1 MRKRLLLLSGI
12 VLMSGMLQFAN
23 AQTSQEIDIQE
34 TIDRLFVGMSESDS
48 SVVASAFKRD
58 AIMQTIRTHE
68 DGSVSV
74 AGGDLSQF
82 LIRINE
88 AEPGVLN
95 EKLKGYEIKI
105 DGDLASAWTPYE
117 FYVGEEFSHC
127 GVNSFQ
133 LVKTDDDWKIFHI
146 VDTRRRDNC
155 N

>member
-1 MRKRLLLLSGI
+1 MRLLLLSGI
-12 VLMSGMLQFAN
+12 LLISGMLQFAN
-23 AQTSQEIDIQE
+23 AQTSQEIDVQE
-34 TIDRLFVGMSESDS
+34 TIDRLFVGMMRSDS

-58 AIMQTIRTHE
+58 AIMQTLRTHE

-74 AGGDLSQF
+74 VGGDLRQF

-105 DGDLASAWTPYE
+105 DGDLASVWTPYE

-155 N
+155 VE

>member
-1 MRKRLLLLSGI
+1 MRLLLLSGI
-12 VLMSGMLQFAN
+12 LLMSGMLQFVN
-23 AQTSQEIDIQE
+23 AQTSQEIEVQE
-34 TIDRLFVGMSESDS
+34 TIDRLFVGMSASDS

-58 AIMQTIRTHE
+58 AIMQTIRTNE

-82 LIRINE
+82 LNSIHQ

-95 EKLKGYEIKI
+95 EKLNGYEIKI
-105 DGDLASAWTPYE
+105 DGDLASVWTPYE
-117 FYVGEEFSHC
+117 FYAGEEFSHC